1 MGHFYPSK
9 RVPEEHIRALHL
21 VLLQTAL
28 VNHLIALLL
37 ERNDDQSHEDV
48 DEKKWE
54 DHKIHHVE
62 HGHLHPVPPTRP
74 HVLLCH
80 VGRMLQ
86 DPGGKHELAQTGLGW
101 FQADGQNRCSLWPAL
116 SSGDGEECEESP
128 ADIVVVKLVSPPLS
142 PLYFLLVSGVINV
155 EASEGNKEELCLIC
169 SIVIPPSYSLKFKL
183 NWS

>member
-1 MGHFYPSK
+1 M
-9 RVPEEHIRALHL
+9 RDEHVTALHL
-21 VLLQTAL
+21 VLFQTAL

-37 ERNDDQSHEDV
+37 ERNDDQSDEDV

-62 HGHLHPVPPTRP
+62 NGHLHPVPSTRP

-80 VGRMLQ
+80 VSRMLQ
-86 DPGGKHELAQTGLGW
+86 DPGGKQELARIVLSW
-101 FQADGQNRCSLWPAL
+101 FKADGEKRCSLRPPL

-155 EASEGNKEELCLIC
+155 EASEGNKEELWLLY
-169 SIVIPPSYSLKFKL
+169 SIAIPI
-183 NWS
+183 